1 LSGIVDRPILLENG
15 RKRTIGNLPENY
27 RNRKRNYLNY
37 IASEKQTKT
46 RGYVDRVLKVWMV
59 GLIMSLIFSAPAAAV
74 TREQAHSL
82 PVGELAALILGESG
96 ALVIDVERPRW
107 TIGAPFGVSPEEA
120 AKGLPPV
127 NWLRFYFRASAVSTI
142 SGTDGLCSAQSVDLA
157 IDPSG
162 KATLMSVN
170 IIYGLARPLSRPN
183 LQAFDYRTADE
194 TLDALCKAL
203 PTTRQF
209 FFAPGVLDPGA
220 VAYAL
225 SQVHAAMVSGGASWL
240 TASCVELDR
249 NECAEPASVQ
259 AMAEAADLSRVG
271 QIDPAQCPRPETAKR
286 SRDEH
291 TSDRCF
297 SVHLQ
302 THGCSSSDN
311 IELRLTGENEKM
323 SIRKATFSRD
333 RIVC

>member
-1 LSGIVDRPILLENG
+1 MLGIADCPVLLENG
-15 RKRTIGNLPENY
+15 RKRTIGKLLEVC
-27 RNRKRNYLNY
+27 RNWGRNYLNY
-37 IASEKQTKT
+37 ISPEKQANT
-46 RGYVDRVLKVWMV
+46 RRYVDRALKAWMAALLV
-59 GLIMSLIFSAPAAAV
+59 SLIFSAPAAAV

-82 PVGELAALILGESG
+82 PVSELAALVLGESG
-96 ALVIDVERPRW
+96 ALVIDVERPHW

-127 NWLRFYFRASAVSTI
+127 NWLRFYFRASGVPTI
-142 SGTDGLCSAQSVDLA
+142 LGTDGLCMAQSVDVT

-162 KATLMSVN
+162 KPTSISVN
-170 IIYGLARPLSRPN
+170 TIYGLARPLSRPN

-209 FFAPGVLDPGA
+209 FFASGVLDPGS

-240 TASCVELDR
+240 TASCVELVQ
-249 NECAEPASVQ
+249 NECAEPASLQ

-271 QIDPAQCPRPETAKR
+271 QIDPAQCPRPEAGKR
-286 SRDEH
+286 SRDEQ

-302 THGCSSSDN
+302 THGCLSSDN
-311 IELRLTGENEKM
+311 IELRLAGENEKM
-323 SIRKATFSRD
+323 YIRKATFSRD